1 MFSQGRQLIGRYE
14 EVHGTGDLT
23 VSMQEVY
30 GGRNPFEIL
39 IKIKKDVKDSGPC
52 VIQRVVVDNVAPNV
66 VQGEN
71 IGKHGETGQMETFTQ
86 PRIKNVVA
94 SFAKNKTKIE
104 IKEFR

>member
-14 EVHGTGDLT
+14 EVQGNGDLT

-39 IKIKKDVKDSGPC
+39 IKIKKDVKDCGPC
-52 VIQRVVVDNVAPNV
+52 VIQLVGVDNVAPNG

-71 IGKHGETGQMETFTQ
+71 IGKHGEMGQIETFTE